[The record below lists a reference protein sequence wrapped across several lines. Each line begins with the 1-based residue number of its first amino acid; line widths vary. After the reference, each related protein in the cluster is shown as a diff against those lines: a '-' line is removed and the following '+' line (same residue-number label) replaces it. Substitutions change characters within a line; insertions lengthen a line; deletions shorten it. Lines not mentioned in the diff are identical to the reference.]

1 MASNSLRLP
10 EVSKRTGLCGGAIWA
25 KTNPNNSRYDPSFPK
40 PIKIGKR
47 AVAWL
52 ENEIDAWLDTR
63 IAERDNQQA
72 EG

>member
-1 MASNSLRLP
+1 MANNSLRLP
-10 EVSKRTGLCGGAIWA
+10 EVSKRTGLCGGAVWA
-25 KTNPNNSRYDPSFPK
+25 KINPNNSRYDPTFPR

-52 ENEIDAWLDTR
+52 ESEINTWLDAR
-63 IAERDNQQA
+63 IAERDNRHL